1 MKVSLKLKIK
11 SSKLLRVGLLLGL
24 VFVFG
29 GFVFINNIE
38 KASAQNV
45 SIKGQVLEPTGDASY
60 VANAYISIQNSNYS
74 VYQSAYTDSQGRF
87 SFLDVPAGS
96 YTLRVDGYNANY
108 PDPLPMAV
116 AVTAGETNDLGQI
129 RLKIPNI
136 SGRITDP
143 TEAAGQSNVSVYLSG
158 NGIWDNAA
166 TTSQGYFYFYIEAI
180 GAYSLQINPSY
191 SSSYFA
197 PKPDPSFSFSGSN
210 VDLGNIPNPPIPR
223 ATAPFH
229 CMLRPALMLWKSKL
243 IILLILIRRL
253 NQLPSRQAARLLWEQ
268 SR

>member
-1 MKVSLKLKIK
+1 MKK

-29 GFVFINNIE
+29 GFVFIDNIE

-116 AVTAGETNDLGQI
+116 AVTAGAAEKAG
-129 RLKIPNI
+129 RLTIERPKF
-136 SGRITDP
+136 SR
-143 TEAAGQSNVSVYLSG
+143 
-158 NGIWDNAA
+158 GI
-166 TTSQGYFYFYIEAI
+166 
-180 GAYSLQINPSY
+180 
-191 SSSYFA
+191 
-197 PKPDPSFSFSGSN
+197 K
-210 VDLGNIPNPPIPR
+210 
-223 ATAPFH
+223 
-229 CMLRPALMLWKSKL
+229 
-243 IILLILIRRL
+243 
-253 NQLPSRQAARLLWEQ
+253 
-268 SR
+268 

>member
-60 VANAYISIQNSNYS
+60 VVNAYISIQNSNYS

-116 AVTAGETNDLGQI
+116 AVTAGGTKELAQH
-129 RLKIPNI
+129 RLKNPNI
-136 SGRITDP
+136 FGRNYHP
-143 TEAAGQSNVSVYLSG
+143 TQTGRQSKVCVY
-158 NGIWDNAA
+158 
-166 TTSQGYFYFYIEAI
+166 F
-180 GAYSLQINPSY
+180 
-191 SSSYFA
+191 
-197 PKPDPSFSFSGSN
+197 
-210 VDLGNIPNPPIPR
+210 
-223 ATAPFH
+223 
-229 CMLRPALMLWKSKL
+229 
-243 IILLILIRRL
+243 
-253 NQLPSRQAARLLWEQ
+253 
-268 SR
+268 